1 MRKLIVA
8 TAPLLATALQSPIAA
23 SDTAQALVGSWKL
36 TSYKVQFVGED
47 VIEPFGP
54 RAKGALAVTDSGR
67 WMVMLTGGD
76 RQIATNDAERAQLLG
91 SMIAWTGRFTVEG
104 DKVMSKVDASWNE
117 LYTGQLETQVRFV
130 KMDGDTLS
138 LRSPEMESAV
148 RPGKRAVATLT
159 FVRER

>member
-1 MRKLIVA
+1 
-8 TAPLLATALQSPIAA
+8 
-23 SDTAQALVGSWKL
+23 
-36 TSYKVQFVGED
+36 
-47 VIEPFGP
+47 
-54 RAKGALAVTDSGR
+54 
-67 WMVMLTGGD
+67 MLTGGD

-104 DKVMSKVDASWNE
+104 DKVTSKVDASWNE